1 MLGCEALCSLL
12 FCASP
17 GLEKTMDARVFPLV
31 ETDIVRALR
40 NTLRKTRSGIREHI
54 KEH

>member
-17 GLEKTMDARVFPLV
+17 GLEKTVDARVFPLV
-31 ETDIVRALR
+31 ETDIVHALR
-40 NTLRKTRSGIREHI
+40 GIVY
-54 KEH
+54 